1 MKNTPCSIKPID
13 RISVKDYVFF
23 QAKNMTKN
31 IGKNIIENISG
42 KRSQNLYDH
51 DKQSSADSLKTA
63 SKKVIQKTA
72 G

>member
-1 MKNTPCSIKPID
+1 
-13 RISVKDYVFF
+13 
-23 QAKNMTKN
+23 MTKN

-72 G
+72 GWTGELIGNTITNSISKVFIVSTQNIS